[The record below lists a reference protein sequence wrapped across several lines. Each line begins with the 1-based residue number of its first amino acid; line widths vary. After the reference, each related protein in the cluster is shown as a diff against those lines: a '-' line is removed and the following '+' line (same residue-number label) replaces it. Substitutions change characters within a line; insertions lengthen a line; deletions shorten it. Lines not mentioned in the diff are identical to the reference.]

1 MSAAVVALCL
11 LLLLGVLSLPAIS
24 FARRR
29 SSLFLADCALLVVPT
44 FLLIAALVLLNEPAE
59 RSFAIIVYP
68 FLCAALCV
76 VLLWLRV
83 FLLTY
88 LPVSPRSLSV
98 SMLAVS
104 CVIATAVGA
113 FVLPIYE

>member
-1 MSAAVVALCL
+1 MSAVVIALCL
-11 LLLLGVLSLPAIS
+11 LLLLGVLSLPAIL

-29 SSLFLADCALLVVPT
+29 SSFFLADYALLVVPT
-44 FLLIAALVLLNEPAE
+44 FLLIAALVLLNELAQ

-88 LPVSPRSLSV
+88 LPVSSRSLSV
-98 SMLAVS
+98 TVLAVA
-104 CVIATAVGA
+104 CVMATAVGA